1 MTNEQRNWLITVGVL
16 LIAVLIGT
24 VMLESSLNP
33 PVRVVTKEV
42 IVTHTHAPTTTI
54 VQVNVWCEYLETW
67 ILQDEVAAAENW
79 INTQEPFDE
88 VQNAMIEFA
97 RCSEFGKE
105 TARLLWPLWIGE

>member
-1 MTNEQRNWLITVGVL
+1 MTRRKRI
-16 LIAVLIGT
+16 LIAVPAIVVVAL
-24 VMLESSLNP
+24 SQSLAWALLTP
-33 PVRVVTKEV
+33 PYVSGAVT
-42 IVTHTHAPTTTI
+42 TTTI
-54 VQVNVWCEYLETW
+54 VQVNVWCEYLESW

-105 TARLLWPLWIGE
+105 TARLLWPLWFGE

>member
-16 LIAVLIGT
+16 GLALVMALIMIRG
-24 VMLESSLNP
+24 SLNP

-42 IVTHTHAPTTTI
+42 TVTHTHVTTTTI
-54 VQVNVWCEYLETW
+54 VQVNVWCEYLETYR
-67 ILQDEVAAAENW
+67 LLDEVAAAENW
-79 INTQEPFDE
+79 VNNQEPFDE

-105 TARLLWPLWIGE
+105 TARLLWPLWFGE

>member
-1 MTNEQRNWLITVGVL
+1 MSNEQRNWLITVGVL
-16 LIAVLIGT
+16 LIALVIGA

-54 VQVNVWCEYLETW
+54 VQVNVWCDYLETW
-67 ILQDEVAAAENW
+67 NLQDEVAAAEDWVN
-79 INTQEPFDE
+79 NQEPFDE

-105 TARLLWPLWIGE
+105 TARLIWPLWIGE